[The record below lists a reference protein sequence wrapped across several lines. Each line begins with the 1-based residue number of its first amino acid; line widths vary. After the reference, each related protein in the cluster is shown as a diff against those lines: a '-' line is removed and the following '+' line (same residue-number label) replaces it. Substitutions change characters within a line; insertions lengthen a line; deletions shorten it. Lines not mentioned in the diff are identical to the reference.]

1 VFGIPGHD
9 AVRQGKE
16 CSEEGQWI
24 EKNGERVRI
33 PDEDIV
39 YRPFHS
45 RDARK
50 GHDTTTEYETN
61 SKHGIKGYIE
71 AESNGTYRYSV
82 VNNGKNAYETGG
94 FLIAVGSTESLR
106 EAKRSVNDT
115 LRKYWGKPNEHSS
128 HLYRNGAKY
137 REQKKFEKEY
147 GKKKGDYIYGAIVG
161 KVRRERLAKGR
172 K

>member
-1 VFGIPGHD
+1 MFGIPGHD

-24 EKNGERVRI
+24 EKNGEKVWI
-33 PDEDIV
+33 TEEEAAEINKLPEEVKFSDG
-39 YRPFHS
+39 Y
-45 RDARK
+45 
-50 GHDTTTEYETN
+50 TTTNPTWN
-61 SKHGIKGYIE
+61 MDASPANKAAAISDIMNGRTLIK
-71 AESNGTYRYSV
+71 R
-82 VNNGKNAYETGG
+82 GG
-94 FLIAVGSTESLR
+94 E
-106 EAKRSVNDT
+106 
-115 LRKYWGKPNEHSS
+115 RKKARHPF